1 MTVLDHTPIYT
12 SLAARLENPPTSHAA
27 APAVGKVWAI
37 QAEIL
42 SILSAHGP
50 LTHDQ
55 IRRHF
60 LARNGMVPGS
70 SAASIRTRTAELHT
84 LEGVRA
90 VDRNGHTPSGRS
102 ATRWDI
108 HREETP

>member
-1 MTVLDHTPIYT
+1 MTITDPPIYA
-12 SLAARLENPPTSHAA
+12 SLAARLEDPATSHAA
-27 APAVGKVWAI
+27 APTVGKVWAI

-42 SILSAHGP
+42 TILTAHGP

-60 LARNGMVPGS
+60 LARNGMLPGS
-70 SAASIRTRTAELHT
+70 SAASIRTRTAELHA
-84 LEGVRA
+84 LGGVRA

-102 ATRWDI
+102 ATRWDVF
-108 HREETP
+108 REEPR